1 MTLVHLRSYCE
12 GLNLGDVWINPD
24 RIAYLQARYRSGDK
38 IVGTRIFFAG
48 DGMVDVFE
56 VPAVVL
62 SLIVGDG
69 GACLECH
76 TLLDV
81 DELERGNCSTCE
93 ITRLPATVVTKAPA
107 L

>member
-1 MTLVHLRSYCE
+1 MTFIALRSYCE

-24 RIAYLQARYRSGDK
+24 RIAYLQSRYRGGK
-38 IVGTRIFFAG
+38 TIVGTRIFFAG

-56 VPAVVL
+56 VPDVVL
-62 SLIVGDG
+62 SLIAGDG

-81 DELERGNCSTCE
+81 DELERGSCSTCE
-93 ITRLPATVVTKAPA
+93 ITRLPERVPS
-107 L
+107 